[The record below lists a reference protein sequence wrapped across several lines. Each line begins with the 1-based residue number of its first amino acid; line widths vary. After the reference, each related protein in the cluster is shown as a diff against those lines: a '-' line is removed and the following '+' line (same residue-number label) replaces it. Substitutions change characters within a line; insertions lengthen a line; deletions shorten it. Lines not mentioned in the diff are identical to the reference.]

1 MSFPITED
9 AITHLKKLDPIM
21 KRLITSVDVPT
32 EPTIDDPF
40 HALVDTIMGQQI
52 SEHVKG
58 ILMDR
63 LKEKAGEITPKA
75 LIKLGKKEMHLL
87 GISKMKAD
95 TILRLAEMKDVI
107 YALKDKDIQTV
118 RRTLKSVKGVGE
130 WTVEMFL
137 FVCLQNPHVLSLN
150 DKGIENAIKKLYDV
164 EDNLDSFKEYFYP
177 YESTAAAYLWK
188 TLELDDKTIDAI
200 KKG

>member
-1 MSFPITED
+1 
-9 AITHLKKLDPIM
+9 M
-21 KRLITSVDVPT
+21 KRLIMSVDTPN

-63 LKEKAGEITPKA
+63 LIEKTGEITPEA
-75 LIKLGKKEMHLL
+75 LITLGKKEMHFL

-107 YALKDKDIQTV
+107 STLKDKDLETV
-118 RRTLKSVKGVGE
+118 RGTLKSVKGVGE
-130 WTVEMFL
+130 WTIEMFM
-137 FVCLQNPHVLSLN
+137 FVCLQNPHILSIN
-150 DKGIENAIKKLYDV
+150 DKGIENAIRKLYV
-164 EDNLDSFKEYFYP
+164 TEGPLDDFKEYFYP

-188 TLELDDKTIDAI
+188 ALELDEDAINSI